1 MSELVLDASAA
12 ITWLLAEDDALARR
26 VAQRAADSTLLV
38 PVIWHA
44 EMANALLQAQ
54 RRGRI
59 SPAQARQAL
68 VLIAEMEIETDYP
81 APDAERTHTIAR
93 DSGLTA
99 YDALY
104 LELALRKR
112 RPLGTTDAP
121 LASVARKSGV
131 KLAFD

>member
-1 MSELVLDASAA
+1 MLDASAA
-12 ITWLLAEDDALARR
+12 IAWLLGENDTLARR
-26 VAQRAADSTLLV
+26 VALRAVDSILLV
-38 PVIWHA
+38 PAIWHA

-68 VLIAEMEIETDYP
+68 ALIAELKIETDYP
-81 APDAERTHTIAR
+81 APDAERTHAIAR

-104 LELALRKR
+104 LELAIRKR
-112 RPLGTTDAP
+112 RPLGTNDAA
-121 LASVARKSGV
+121 LASAARKSGV

>member
-12 ITWLLAEDDALARR
+12 IVWLLGENDTLARR
-26 VAQRAADSTLLV
+26 VAVLAADSILLV
-38 PVIWHA
+38 PAIWHA

-54 RRGRI
+54 RRRRI
-59 SPAQARQAL
+59 SPAHVRQAQA
-68 VLIAEMEIETDYP
+68 LIVELEIETDYP
-81 APDAERTHTIAR
+81 VPDAERTVAIAR

-112 RPLGTTDAP
+112 RPLSTTDAP

-131 KLAFD
+131 TLAFD